1 MRNVPPSGTMAP
13 ALFAEL
19 PVKQS
24 DNRPIGVFDSGVG
37 GLTVLHAARD
47 RLPRESFVYLG
58 DTARLPY
65 GTKSPATVL
74 GYARRAAAYLG
85 RHDIKLLI
93 VACNTASAVAL
104 PDLAA
109 ALAPMPVIGV
119 VGPGAEAA
127 VAAVP
132 GGRHLVLA
140 TEATVRLR
148 AYKHAVTALDTT
160 ADVAELPCEM
170 LVALAE
176 EGWHDDPIAR
186 DILRRYLLPYLARD
200 ADFKPDSI
208 ILGCTHFPLLR
219 AALREVVGETVSIVD
234 SAATTAVQV
243 ERMLDAAG
251 LRTAK
256 TAGSLRLL
264 ATDGARRFARVGGL
278 FLGETLSA
286 DDIELTDL

>member
-1 MRNVPPSGTMAP
+1 MSQTN
-13 ALFAEL
+13 
-19 PVKQS
+19 
-24 DNRPIGVFDSGVG
+24 NRPIGVFDSGVG

-47 RLPRESFVYLG
+47 RLPCESFVYLG

-74 GYARRAAAYLG
+74 GYAKRAAAYLG

-104 PDLAA
+104 PELAA
-109 ALAPMPVIGV
+109 ALSPMPVIGV

-140 TEATVRLR
+140 TEATVRLG
-148 AYKHAVTALDTT
+148 AYRHAVSALDAS

-176 EGWHDDPIAR
+176 EGWHNDPIAR
-186 DILRRYLLPYLARD
+186 DILRRYLAPFLAED
-200 ADFKPDSI
+200 AAFRPDSI

-219 AALREVVGETVSIVD
+219 DALREVVGDAVSIVD

-243 ERMLDAAG
+243 ERLLDAGG
-251 LRTAK
+251 LRTDK
-256 TAGSLRLL
+256 PAGSLRLL
-264 ATDGARRFARVGGL
+264 ATDGARRFARVGGM
-278 FLGETLSA
+278 FLGEALSA